1 MSPESALRFLRT
13 AREAADQVAVIAREG
28 VFCYSD
34 LLSASARVANY
45 LLGGHDTPRSRRD
58 PPQSPRDTSQ
68 SRRDP
73 PRARRDLEEA
83 RVVFLVPPGFEYAAV
98 QWGIWRAGGVA
109 VPLALAHPPA
119 ELASLIADADPEAIL
134 VHASV
139 EAKARPAAEAH
150 GIPVGLVSQALAAP
164 VPVSSPLPSLD
175 ESRRAQIIYTSGT
188 TGKPKGAV
196 TTHANT
202 RAQVESLARAWRIT
216 AADRVLNA
224 LPFHHVHGIINALA
238 CPLSCGAR
246 VEILPRFDALEV
258 WDRFAAG
265 RVDVFM
271 GVPTMYVRLIAAWE
285 EAPPARRRRLSE
297 ACRKLRLM
305 ISGSAAL
312 PVGTLERWKDIS
324 GHVLL
329 ERYGLTETGMV
340 LSNPLLGRRV
350 PGHVGSPLPGV
361 DVRLARED
369 GTTARDG
376 EEGGVEVRGE
386 TVFVEYW
393 RRPGETATAFRDGWF
408 RTGDRAVLADGQFRI
423 LGRESVDIIKTG
435 GEKVS
440 ALEVEEVLR
449 AHPAV
454 DDCAVVGIP
463 DPEWGECV
471 CAAVV
476 PGDPAAPPPEGLR
489 EWTKGYLAAYKA
501 PVRTLAVSALPRNSM
516 GKVVKADVCALFSRD
531 DPGSHGTRP

>member
-1 MSPESALRFLRT
+1 
-13 AREAADQVAVIAREG
+13 
-28 VFCYSD
+28 
-34 LLSASARVANY
+34 
-45 LLGGHDTPRSRRD
+45 
-58 PPQSPRDTSQ
+58 
-68 SRRDP
+68 
-73 PRARRDLEEA
+73 
-83 RVVFLVPPGFEYAAV
+83 
-98 QWGIWRAGGVA
+98 
-109 VPLALAHPPA
+109 
-119 ELASLIADADPEAIL
+119 
-134 VHASV
+134 
-139 EAKARPAAEAH
+139 
-150 GIPVGLVSQALAAP
+150 
-164 VPVSSPLPSLD
+164 
-175 ESRRAQIIYTSGT
+175 
-188 TGKPKGAV
+188 
-196 TTHANT
+196 
-202 RAQVESLARAWRIT
+202 
-216 AADRVLNA
+216 
-224 LPFHHVHGIINALA
+224 
-238 CPLSCGAR
+238 
-246 VEILPRFDALEV
+246 
-258 WDRFAAG
+258 
-265 RVDVFM
+265 M

-285 EAPPARRRRLSE
+285 KAPPARRRRLSE

-312 PVGTLERWKDIS
+312 PVSTLARWKDIS

-369 GTTARDG
+369 GTTAHDG

-386 TVFVEYW
+386 TVFPEYW

-454 DDCAVVGIP
+454 DDCAVVGVP

-476 PGDPAAPPPEGLR
+476 PGDPGAPPPEGLR

>member
-34 LLSASARVANY
+34 LLSESARVANY
-45 LLGGHDTPRSRRD
+45 LLGG
-58 PPQSPRDTSQ
+58 
-68 SRRDP
+68 RDP

-134 VHASV
+134 VHASL

-224 LPFHHVHGIINALA
+224 LPCITCTA
-238 CPLSCGAR
+238 SSTR
-246 VEILPRFDALEV
+246 S
-258 WDRFAAG
+258 
-265 RVDVFM
+265 
-271 GVPTMYVRLIAAWE
+271 
-285 EAPPARRRRLSE
+285 PARSRAARGSKSSPASMPAKSGTASPPGASMCSW
-297 ACRKLRLM
+297 ACR
-305 ISGSAAL
+305 
-312 PVGTLERWKDIS
+312 PCT
-324 GHVLL
+324 
-329 ERYGLTETGMV
+329 
-340 LSNPLLGRRV
+340 
-350 PGHVGSPLPGV
+350 
-361 DVRLARED
+361 
-369 GTTARDG
+369 
-376 EEGGVEVRGE
+376 
-386 TVFVEYW
+386 
-393 RRPGETATAFRDGWF
+393 
-408 RTGDRAVLADGQFRI
+408 
-423 LGRESVDIIKTG
+423 
-435 GEKVS
+435 
-440 ALEVEEVLR
+440 
-449 AHPAV
+449 
-454 DDCAVVGIP
+454 CA
-463 DPEWGECV
+463 
-471 CAAVV
+471 
-476 PGDPAAPPPEGLR
+476 
-489 EWTKGYLAAYKA
+489 
-501 PVRTLAVSALPRNSM
+501 
-516 GKVVKADVCALFSRD
+516 
-531 DPGSHGTRP
+531 